1 VKFYNRKKEL
11 ALFEKIRKRSVN
23 TAQMTVMVGRR
34 RMGKTRLLCK
44 ALDNNEYLYFFVA
57 KKDEKLLCEEYV
69 EIVKDRFKVP
79 VFGKISRFSELFAF
93 LVELSKT
100 KSFTLA
106 IDEFQEFNSINP
118 AVFSEMQNIWDTNKV
133 QSKLNLVLTGSI
145 YSLMKRIFENAK
157 EPLFGRTDER
167 IHLKP
172 FDITTLKEIISD
184 NFPNYKPIDLL
195 AFYTLTGGVAKYV
208 ELFVDKEIF
217 EYEAMLQEMFRE
229 NSYWLDEGKNLLVE
243 EFGKEYTTYF
253 SILALISSS
262 KTSRVEI
269 ESILE
274 INVGGYLNRLENEYG
289 ILRKIR
295 PVFAKQGSR
304 TVKYFINDNFLNFWF
319 RFIYK
324 NRTAVEIGNFDYLL
338 EIVRRD
344 FNTFSGRFLEKYFVQ
359 KLANNRE
366 FSQIGSYWEKGNKN
380 EIDIV
385 AINKIKQ
392 YAVIVEVKL
401 NKDKINIEKLK
412 QKSQKLILQLK
423 NYYIEY
429 KGFSL
434 DDM

>member
-44 ALDNNEYLYFFVA
+44 PLDNNEYLYFFVA

>member
-1 VKFYNRKKEL
+1 MKFYNRKKEL